1 MDVMNDSVL
10 SITKRKA
17 KGLTLIEVLV
27 SIAFAAILLSAL
39 SVPLA
44 MGLINRI
51 QGRKL
56 TEATNLA
63 QAQVEAIRAS
73 WSVPTPVIA
82 GTATPTIG
90 QQNFDNNRI
99 NISWNTLNATQA
111 CPPTPV
117 GEKTIYAATNK
128 DLNYSD
134 ATKSPKLLTDPYLVA
149 PNNVNIPSVVKA
161 IEIDADG
168 KPDLNGKCTQDYW
181 GQIMF
186 GNAPDDNTGVAL
198 KDTKRVVVRIF
209 TLEEDPKALNIA
221 LAPTVKLSA
230 YSLNPNQQNLG
241 LPLVVLIADIPRP

>member
-1 MDVMNDSVL
+1 
-10 SITKRKA
+10 
-17 KGLTLIEVLV
+17 VLV

-44 MGLINRI
+44 IGLINRI

-63 QAQVEAIRAS
+63 QSQVEAIRAS
-73 WSVPTPVIA
+73 WSVPTPVLA

-90 QQNFDNNRI
+90 QQNFDNNTI
-99 NISWNTLNATQA
+99 NIPWNTLNASQT

-117 GEKTIYAATNK
+117 GVKTIYAATNK

-134 ATKSPKLLTDPYLVA
+134 ATKSPKLLTDPSLVS
-149 PNNVNIPSVVKA
+149 PNDVNIPSVVKA

-168 KPDLNGKCTQDYW
+168 KPDLSGKCTQDYW

-186 GNAPDDNTGVAL
+186 GNPDDNTGIAL

-209 TLEEDPKALNIA
+209 DLKEDPKSLNIA
-221 LAPTVKLSA
+221 LAPTAKLST
-230 YSLNPNQQNLG
+230 YSLNPDPQNLG
-241 LPLVVLIADIPRP
+241 LPLVVLVSDIPRP

>member
-221 LAPTVKLSA
+221 LASTVKLSA